1 MDLHRIVSVIRQC
14 GRLRAFRHG
23 RSLHAHIIKLGVF
36 NDVFFANNLLAM
48 YVDISLLKDARRLF
62 DETLERNVAT
72 WTTMISAYSSSGRP
86 DTALKFYVQ
95 MLESKSETPN
105 GFLYSAVLKACGLVG
120 DLESGKLIH
129 GRVFRANLGF
139 DTVLMNTLLDMYVKC
154 GSLSSARKV
163 FDDIL
168 CPSSTSWNTMISGY
182 GKEGLMEEAVNL
194 FYQMPEPDTVSWNS
208 IIAGFG
214 CKESLG
220 ALRFV
225 CMMHRKGL
233 KLDGFTFSC
242 ALKTCG
248 CFQLLVMVK
257 QIHCYVNKSGFGS
270 CCFTASALVDSY
282 SNCNEL
288 DEAIKMFDEY
298 SCCSA
303 SILDCLPL
311 WNSMLSGYVV
321 NEQNS
326 AAINLVSQI
335 YSLGAHVDSFTFGSA
350 LKVCINLQNFRLGL
364 QVQGLAVTSG
374 YELDYVVGSILI
386 DLYANDGK
394 IKDALRLFHRLPE
407 KDIVVWSSLISWY
420 TKMGL
425 NSLVFS
431 LFRDMVN
438 LDIEVDQFIISS
450 VLKACSSLVGLGSG
464 KQVHSFCVK
473 SGYES
478 ERITVTS
485 LIDLYAK
492 CGEIED
498 GLALFYCTSERDTV
512 CYTGIIMGC
521 GQNGRAMEAV
531 GFFQEMIELG
541 LKPNEITF
549 LGVLSACRHAGLVE
563 EAWTIFKYMKT
574 EYKMEPHIEHYY
586 CIVELLSQAGCFKE
600 AEELIAEMPFEPDQT
615 IWNSLLGA
623 CGTHKKTELVN
634 FIAERLL
641 TTLPE
646 DPSILVTL
654 SNVYATL
661 EMWDDSRKMREVI
674 KKVDMKEAGKSW
686 IQIKS

>member
-14 GRLRAFRHG
+14 GRFRAFRHG

-214 CKESLG
+214 
-220 ALRFV
+220 
-225 CMMHRKGL
+225 
-233 KLDGFTFSC
+233 
-242 ALKTCG
+242 
-248 CFQLLVMVK
+248 
-257 QIHCYVNKSGFGS
+257 
-270 CCFTASALVDSY
+270 
-282 SNCNEL
+282 
-288 DEAIKMFDEY
+288 
-298 SCCSA
+298 
-303 SILDCLPL
+303 
-311 WNSMLSGYVV
+311 
-321 NEQNS
+321 
-326 AAINLVSQI
+326 
-335 YSLGAHVDSFTFGSA
+335 
-350 LKVCINLQNFRLGL
+350 
-364 QVQGLAVTSG
+364 
-374 YELDYVVGSILI
+374 ILI

-394 IKDALRLFHRLPE
+394 IKDALRLFYRLPE
-407 KDIVVWSSLISWY
+407 KDIVVWSSLISWC

-674 KKVDMKEAGKSW
+674 KKVGMKEAGKSW

>member
-14 GRLRAFRHG
+14 GRLRAFRPG

-48 YVDISLLKDARRLF
+48 YIDLSLLKDARRLF
-62 DETLERNVAT
+62 DETLDRNVVT
-72 WTTMISAYSSSGRP
+72 WTTMMSAYTNSGSP
-86 DTALKFYVQ
+86 DTALKVYVQ
-95 MLESKSETPN
+95 MLESKSETPS

-129 GRVFRANLGF
+129 GRVFRAHLGF
-139 DTVLMNTLLDMYVKC
+139 DTALMNTLLDMYVKC
-154 GSLSSARKV
+154 GRLSDAQKV
-163 FDDIL
+163 FEDIL
-168 CPSSTSWNTMISGY
+168 CPNPTSWNTMISGY

-208 IIAGFG
+208 IIAGFV
-214 CKESLG
+214 CIESLVS
-220 ALRFV
+220 LEFV
-225 CMMHRKGL
+225 CLMHRKGL

-248 CFQLLVMVK
+248 CFKLVVTAK

-298 SCCSA
+298 GRCNACV
-303 SILDCLPL
+303 LDCLPL
-311 WNSMLSGYVV
+311 WNSMLSGCVV

-326 AAINLVSQI
+326 VAINLVSQI
-335 YSLGAHVDSFTFGSA
+335 HSSGARIDSYTFGSA
-350 LKVCINLQNFRLGL
+350 LKVCINLHNFRLGL
-364 QVQGLAVTSG
+364 QVQGLAVISG
-374 YELDYVVGSILI
+374 YELDYVVGSITV
-386 DLYANDGK
+386 DLYANNRK
-394 IKDALRLFHRLPE
+394 IRDALRLFHRLPE
-407 KDIVVWSSLISWY
+407 KDIVAWSSLISWC
-420 TKMGL
+420 TKMGQ
-425 NSLVFS
+425 NTLVFS
-431 LFRDMVN
+431 LFMDLVN
-438 LDIEVDQFIISS
+438 LDLEVDQFIISS

-473 SGYES
+473 RGYES
-478 ERITVTS
+478 ERIIVTS
-485 LIDLYAK
+485 LIDMYAK

-498 GLALFYCTSERDTV
+498 GLALFYCSTVRDTV

-531 GFFQEMIELG
+531 GFFKEMIGLG

-549 LGVLSACRHAGLVE
+549 LGVLCACRHAGFVQ
-563 EAWTIFKYMKT
+563 EAWTIFKSMKT
-574 EYKMEPHIEHYY
+574 EYKMEPCIEHYH
-586 CIVELLSQAGCFKE
+586 CIVELLSQAGSFKE
-600 AEELIAEMPFEPDQT
+600 VEELIAQMPFEPDQT

-623 CGTHKKTELVN
+623 CGTHKKTQLVN
-634 FIAERLL
+634 FIAEHLL
-641 TTLPE
+641 ATLPE

-654 SNVYATL
+654 SNAYATL
-661 EMWDDSRKMREVI
+661 EMWDSSSNMREEI
-674 KKVDMKEAGKSW
+674 KKVGTKEAGRSW
-686 IQIKS
+686 IQIRS

>member
-14 GRLRAFRHG
+14 GRLRAFRPG
-23 RSLHAHIIKLGVF
+23 RSLHAHLIKLGVLSDLF
-36 NDVFFANNLLAM
+36 LANNLLAM
-48 YVDISLLKDARRLF
+48 YADLSLLKDARALF
-62 DETLERNVAT
+62 DETRERNVAT
-72 WTTMISAYSSSGRP
+72 WTTMISTYTRGGSP

-95 MLESKSETPN
+95 MLESGSGTPN
-105 GFLYSAVLKACGLVG
+105 GFLYSAVLKACAVVG
-120 DLESGKLIH
+120 DLGLGKLIH
-129 GRVFRANLGF
+129 GRVLKANLEF
-139 DTVLMNTLLDMYVKC
+139 DSALMNTLLDMYVKC
-154 GSLSSARKV
+154 GSSSDAQKL
-163 FDDIL
+163 FYDIL
-168 CPSSTSWNTMISGY
+168 CPNPISWNTMISGY
-182 GKEGLMEEAVNL
+182 GKQGLMEEALNL

-208 IIAGFG
+208 IVAGFVHI
-214 CKESLG
+214 ESLG
-220 ALRFV
+220 ALEFV
-225 CMMHRKGL
+225 CMMHRRGL

-248 CFQLLVMVK
+248 CFKLVVMVK
-257 QIHCYVNKSGFGS
+257 QIHCHINKSGFKS

-282 SNCNEL
+282 SNCSEL
-288 DEAIKMFDEY
+288 DDAIQMFDEY
-298 SCCSA
+298 SCCNA

-311 WNSMLSGYVV
+311 WNSMLSGCVV

-335 YSLGAHVDSFTFGSA
+335 HRSAAHIDSYTFGSA

-374 YELDYVVGSILI
+374 YELDYVVGSILV
-386 DLYANDGK
+386 DLYANNGN

-407 KDIVVWSSLISWY
+407 KDTVAWSSLISRCN
-420 TKMGL
+420 KMGVQT
-425 NSLVFS
+425 LVFA
-431 LFRDMVN
+431 LFRNMIN

-485 LIDLYAK
+485 LIDMYAK
-492 CGEIED
+492 CGEIKD
-498 GLALFYCTSERDTV
+498 GLTLFYCSTKRDIV

-521 GQNGRAMEAV
+521 GQNGRAVEAV
-531 GFFQEMIELG
+531 GFFKEMIELG

-549 LGVLSACRHAGLVE
+549 QGVLSACRHAGLLQ
-563 EAWTIFKYMKT
+563 EAWTIFKSMKT
-574 EYKMEPHIEHYY
+574 EYKIEPCIEHYH
-586 CIVELLSQAGCFKE
+586 CIIELLSQAGCFKE
-600 AEELIAEMPFEPDQT
+600 VEELIAEMPFEPDQT

-623 CGTHKKTELVN
+623 CGTHKKTDLVN
-634 FIAERLL
+634 FIAKHLL

-654 SNVYATL
+654 SNAYATL
-661 EMWDDSRKMREVI
+661 EMWDNSRKMREEI
-674 KKVDMKEAGKSW
+674 KKLSMKEAGKSW
-686 IQIKS
+686 IQIRS